1 VVEDAIS
8 PASPEAYPQ
17 YPPSCPHGGIA
28 RAQVEAKGSASKLI
42 RQDEGE
48 VMREIIEITDE
59 DGVHQYSNM
68 YRASGENIHITTGG
82 LGSIAGTPKVVN
94 VTVMWPHLVAQNPA
108 KNIDSTKEYDIIII
122 EREKK

>member
-1 VVEDAIS
+1 
-8 PASPEAYPQ
+8 
-17 YPPSCPHGGIA
+17 
-28 RAQVEAKGSASKLI
+28 
-42 RQDEGE
+42 
-48 VMREIIEITDE
+48 MREIIEITDE
-59 DGVHQYSNM
+59 DGVHQYSNL